1 MKKLAVLVLLV
12 LAGAE
17 GTPSATLYDQS
28 IAQVLGKQFSS
39 PALSYLVIN
48 VQTGTRVAARWE
60 NLGQPVPAGSMV
72 KPFTALA
79 YGEAH
84 GYRYPAFACR
94 GTADGC
100 WLPRGHARIS
110 SRFHFDLDFRT
121 ASRCRFLFR
130 WWVFGEARKFRLNR
144 SCGPSFD

>member
-60 NLGQPVPAGSMV
+60 NLGPQASMI
-72 KPFTALA
+72 KNGCSF
-79 YGEAH
+79 
-84 GYRYPAFACR
+84 YPASYSRASR
-94 GTADGC
+94 VTTAETGTGKPC
-100 WLPRGHARIS
+100 LSRRIS
-110 SRFHFDLDFRT
+110 LGRMTSGRLLD
-121 ASRCRFLFR
+121 
-130 WWVFGEARKFRLNR
+130 
-144 SCGPSFD
+144 P